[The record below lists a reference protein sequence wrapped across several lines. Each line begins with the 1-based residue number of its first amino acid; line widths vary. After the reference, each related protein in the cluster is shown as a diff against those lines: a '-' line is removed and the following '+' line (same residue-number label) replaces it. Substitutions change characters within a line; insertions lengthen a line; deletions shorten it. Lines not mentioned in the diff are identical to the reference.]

1 MRQSKEPCGWLSQGK
16 GGLDAGVKK
25 IQLILQKKISRL
37 DFLLLF
43 YQ

>member
-1 MRQSKEPCGWLSQGK
+1 VKHGK
-16 GGLDAGVKK
+16 GGMDAEDKK

>member
-1 MRQSKEPCGWLSQGK
+1 MKQPKELRGWLSAGK
-16 GGLDAGVKK
+16 SGLGDVDKK